1 MRKKEVFILV
11 ISIVISYLCIFL
23 FDIGCPINKLFG
35 IECAGC
41 GLTRMFLAI
50 FKFDFYQA
58 FRFNPCMFILLVM
71 FVIYVF
77 YVLICKLLHK
87 NYFKIGFKTSLVL
100 IILVIG
106 FGIIRNINGF
116 EFLKPTIVR

>member
-71 FVIYVF
+71 FV
-77 YVLICKLLHK
+77 
-87 NYFKIGFKTSLVL
+87 GSA
-100 IILVIG
+100 IILVT
-106 FGIIRNINGF
+106 F
-116 EFLKPTIVR
+116 ECYHNQNAVFVKRCVN